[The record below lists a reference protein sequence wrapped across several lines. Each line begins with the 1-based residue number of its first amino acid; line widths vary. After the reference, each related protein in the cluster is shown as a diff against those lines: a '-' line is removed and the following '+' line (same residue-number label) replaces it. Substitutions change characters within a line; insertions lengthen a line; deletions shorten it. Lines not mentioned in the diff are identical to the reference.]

1 MLITGI
7 IILCIVSFAIMRLI
21 INSRENKKTEQIT
34 QRNPLTELAERE
46 ATREEEMYS
55 DIEVERMVLKAAF
68 ANTVEQ
74 FKKPDPEKLSVCLD
88 ACLATCTLSIE
99 INDGIAELVAAYDI
113 LDEEADIKIP
123 AEFEGDNYFEIRY
136 PGINN
141 LQSCFS
147 DFMRILNMNED
158 MIVEYSY
165 LYQENPSD
173 FFENPETK
181 EGFWQNMSM
190 AEAIDNIKSLLQ
202 NPHTEEFIE
211 IQSNGI
217 GCQITLDASES
228 DKPIVVATYV
238 LYDEQQEQNIPAFLK
253 ETEDGGLYKLA
264 YYWNGGEE
272 KLVSQLLEIFGLNL
286 DDNISYHLWD
296 GKTFA

>member
-7 IILCIVSFAIMRLI
+7 IVLCIVSFAIMRLI

-88 ACLATCTLSIE
+88 ACLATCTLTIE

-165 LYQENPSD
+165 LYQEKVSD

-181 EGFWQNMSM
+181 DGFWQNMSI
-190 AEAIDNIKSLLQ
+190 AEAINNIKSSLQ
-202 NPHTEEFIE
+202 NPQTEEFVE

-272 KLVSQLLEIFGLNL
+272 KLVSQLLEIYRLSL